1 MLRWVVFGVCVII
14 LGLWC
19 RTWWSSRAEFT
30 RATALERAGK
40 LDQAIEHYQYAARW
54 YTPFSQTPK
63 DARLALQRIAANAKS
78 KADTVTALKAYRRLR
93 GAILS
98 TRGLTN
104 PGQSIL
110 EDVNQAIAGLMAK
123 QQLRSGDLSVQGR
136 SEVELTAYHLGL
148 LKLDPIPGYGWS
160 LLIVVSFVGWISGTI
175 FTIRKGLREDLTVVK
190 GPFLQ
195 GTLMTISLLTLWLF
209 ALYKA

>member
-1 MLRWVVFGVCVII
+1 
-14 LGLWC
+14 
-19 RTWWSSRAEFT
+19 
-30 RATALERAGK
+30 
-40 LDQAIEHYQYAARW
+40 
-54 YTPFSQTPK
+54 
-63 DARLALQRIAANAKS
+63 
-78 KADTVTALKAYRRLR
+78 
-93 GAILS
+93 
-98 TRGLTN
+98 
-104 PGQSIL
+104 
-110 EDVNQAIAGLMAK
+110 MAK
-123 QQLRSGDLSVQGR
+123 QQLRRGDLSVQGR

-160 LLIVVSFVGWISGTI
+160 LLIVVSFIGWISGTI